1 MKHIGS
7 VTLKNKK
14 SAVNRES
21 AGCHTQVQQ
30 SVEHLPKILLVG
42 TPNVGKSVIFNRL
55 TGAYVTVSNY
65 PGTTVE
71 VSKGRGRIGDTVYGI
86 IDTPGMYSMMPITE
100 EERVTRDLLLTENPD
115 VVIHVTD
122 AKNLERM
129 LPMTLQLYES
139 GLPVILVLNV
149 MDEAESLGMEID
161 IQKLERLLGIPVI
174 PTVAASNKGLDI
186 LRERIMKYGKSVA

>member
-1 MKHIGS
+1 
-7 VTLKNKK
+7 
-14 SAVNRES
+14 
-21 AGCHTQVQQ
+21 
-30 SVEHLPKILLVG
+30 
-42 TPNVGKSVIFNRL
+42 KSVIFNKL

-100 EERVTRDLLLTENPD
+100 EERVTRDLLLTEDPD
-115 VVIHVTD
+115 LVIHVTD

-129 LPMTLQLYES
+129 LPMTLQLCES

-149 MDEAESLGMEID
+149 MDEAESLGLEINVR
-161 IQKLERLLGIPVI
+161 KLESLLGIPVV
-174 PTVAASNKGLDI
+174 PTVAAANKGLDK
-186 LRERIMKYGKSVA
+186 LKERIREYGKSAA